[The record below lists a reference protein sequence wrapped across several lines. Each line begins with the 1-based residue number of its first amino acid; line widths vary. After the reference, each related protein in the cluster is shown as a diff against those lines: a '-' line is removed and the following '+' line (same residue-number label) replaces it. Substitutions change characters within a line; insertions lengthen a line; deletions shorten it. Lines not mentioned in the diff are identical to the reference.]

1 MKSTIFLATA
11 LATLLCAATWG
22 GAESYRIGEGDVV
35 RISVYKQPDLENV
48 VRVSKEGSIVL
59 PLIGPVMAKGQT
71 VADLAKTI
79 TALLADGFIVDP
91 HVNVYIEEF
100 RSQKVTILGAVNGP
114 GLYEISG
121 DISFLELV
129 SKAGGFAALAGDQ
142 AVIERQGSGS
152 GQGKNKIK
160 VDLKGFLDKGDT
172 SSDLQLKDGDSIF
185 VKEAAMFY
193 VNGEVRRPDVYKYDA
208 KMTVI
213 KAVTLANGFTEKA
226 APKSIRIIRKV
237 DGQEKVFQ
245 DVKMDMPLLP
255 DDIVVVPES
264 FF

>member
-1 MKSTIFLATA
+1 MKSAFYLATT
-11 LATLLCAATWG
+11 LAILLFAPASGWPQN
-22 GAESYRIGEGDVV
+22 YRIGEGDVV

-48 VRVSKEGSIVL
+48 VRISHEGSIVL

-79 TALLADGFIVDP
+79 TAMLADGYLVEP

-129 SKAGGFAALAGDQ
+129 SRAGGFTALAGDE
-142 AVIERQGSGS
+142 AMIERQRLAE
-152 GQGKNKIK
+152 GQAKEKIH
-160 VDLKGFLDKGDT
+160 VDLKSFLDKGDT
-172 SSDLQLKDGDSIF
+172 SCDLLLKEGDSIF
-185 VKEAAMFY
+185 VKQSAMIY
-193 VNGEVRRPDVYKYDA
+193 VNGEVRNPDVYKHHPN
-208 KMTVI
+208 MTVI

-226 APKSIRIIRKV
+226 APTEIRIIRKV
-237 DGQEKVFQ
+237 DGKEQVLRQ
-245 DVKMDMPLLP
+245 VKMDMPVLP
-255 DDIVVVPES
+255 EDILVVPES